1 MLTVPIQRNLLV
13 ILIELCA
20 TGKQAY
26 LDELDA
32 MLALERI
39 RGYRGDQYDH
49 KVEKHQYRCD
59 LCQYW
64 HLTSQEVP
72 T

>member
-1 MLTVPIQRNLLV
+1 M

-20 TGKQAY
+20 SGKLAY

-39 RGYRGDQYDH
+39 WEYRGDQYDD
-49 KVEKHQYRCD
+49 KVEKYQYECD
-59 LCQYW
+59 MCHLW
-64 HLTSQEVP
+64 HLTSQEPV